1 MYNKYKKRG
10 KDKKK
15 INKKYFKKSIDNK
28 IIIVYNNYSK
38 ERGVIIMNLQV
49 TLFATNGKYRPI
61 STVIRVENLKDY
73 VNNKAKYQKKAI
85 ENICH
90 NRKTDWNTLKRQS
103 YTTVKVREYNI
114 EKINQQTKANLIKK
128 LYENYQKKV
137 DNSEF

>member
-1 MYNKYKKRG
+1 
-10 KDKKK
+10 
-15 INKKYFKKSIDNK
+15 
-28 IIIVYNNYSK
+28 
-38 ERGVIIMNLQV
+38 MNLQV

-90 NRKTDWNTLKRQS
+90 NRRTDWNTLKKQS
-103 YTTVKVREYNI
+103 YTQVKVREYNI
-114 EKINQQTKANLIKK
+114 EKINQQTKINLIKK
-128 LYENYQKKV
+128 LYEKKKKKV

>member
-1 MYNKYKKRG
+1 
-10 KDKKK
+10 
-15 INKKYFKKSIDNK
+15 
-28 IIIVYNNYSK
+28 
-38 ERGVIIMNLQV
+38 MNLQV

-61 STVIRVENLKDY
+61 STVIKVENLKDY

-90 NRKTDWNTLKRQS
+90 NRRTDWNTLKKQS
-103 YTTVKVREYNI
+103 YTQVKVREYNI
-114 EKINQQTKANLIKK
+114 EKINQQTKINLIKK